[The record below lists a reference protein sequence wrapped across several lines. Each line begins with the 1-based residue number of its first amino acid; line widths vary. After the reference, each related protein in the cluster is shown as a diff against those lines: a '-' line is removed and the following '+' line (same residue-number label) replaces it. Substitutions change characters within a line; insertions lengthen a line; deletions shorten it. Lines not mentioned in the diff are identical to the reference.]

1 MTAVAAGLHFGVPMS
16 DIKQAI
22 EAYAPDNSRSQWLQ
36 KGTNQVILDAYNA
49 NPTSMREAIL
59 NFATSPLPNKVLWIG
74 GMKEMGDAEQ
84 DEHNELVQ
92 LIAGLQWH
100 NVILVGRE
108 FSNVAHAFTW
118 FADSREAAA
127 YIRTAMPE
135 NCAILIKGSRGSKM
149 EIMLDALD
157 Q

>member
-1 MTAVAAGLHFGVPMS
+1 
-16 DIKQAI
+16 
-22 EAYAPDNSRSQWLQ
+22 
-36 KGTNQVILDAYNA
+36 
-49 NPTSMREAIL
+49 MREAIL

-92 LIAGLQWH
+92 LIAGLQWR